1 MATKEL
7 ILESLKSCIDPEL
20 HMDIVTLGLIYKID
34 CDPQGNV
41 GIEMTFTSM
50 MCPFGPALV
59 DEVRGK
65 VIALSGVKTVEV
77 KVTFEPPW
85 KPSEEVMATLG
96 F

>member
-20 HMDIVTLGLIYKID
+20 RMDIVTLGLIYTID
-34 CDPQGNV
+34 IDQEGNV
-41 GIEMTFTSM
+41 GIEMTFTSP
-50 MCPFGPALV
+50 MCPYGPQLL
-59 DEVRGK
+59 DDIRGK
-65 VIALSGVKTVEV
+65 VIALSGVKTVDV